1 MRKLSEISGGFI
13 LVELI
18 VSIVLIG
25 IIGIFT
31 SMFIYTGIK
40 GYLMAKQTNEG
51 AIKAQMALDR
61 INLELR
67 QINAIPAG

>member
-61 INLELR
+61 INLES
-67 QINAIPAG
+67 INRLH